1 MKLFKHIDRLIID
14 EEKDRV
20 FLFFHKNLREV
31 VYNDGSYATVYTVED
46 GYIRF
51 AGDKL
56 YEDDFENAY
65 YEADETDEEERIV
78 YLETLDDDEPQPFV
92 KAEWNNHDHYLELES
107 EHGINT
113 SYYGFDYSQEVI
125 EGTCYLAD
133 GCINQDYPRTEHQ
146 NFYKFVAT
154 DGREFYIK
162 ETHPFFI
169 DNADYVFE
177 IITKEEFEE
186 YD

>member
-1 MKLFKHIDRLIID
+1 MKHFKHFDRLIID
-14 EEKDRV
+14 EKEDRV

-65 YEADETDEEERIV
+65 YEADETDKEERIV

-113 SYYGFDYSQEVI
+113 SYYGFDDTQEVI
-125 EGTCYLAD
+125 EGTCHLAD
-133 GCINQDYPRTEHQ
+133 GCINPDYPRTEHQ
-146 NFYKFVAT
+146 NFFKFVAT

-162 ETHPFFI
+162 ETHPFFL

-177 IITKEEFEE
+177 LITKEEFEE